1 MAHEEPRRVRSASPQ
16 IGLDPE
22 VVFKVEGVIFGI
34 PRSQL
39 LVSEFFRDMLNSEH
53 IGTPD
58 EGTKEN
64 PIVLDAVSLS
74 QVTSFYKVINS
85 RRFDPQPN
93 LSLKQWSEAL
103 HLATSW
109 GFEHLRTYIIQI
121 LDSLAQDPL
130 DRIQIADECGLTEWL
145 HPAYAK
151 LCARDAPLTAEEG
164 RRLGFGRFAALGW
177 IRETELKQRHRP
189 AASA

>member
-1 MAHEEPRRVRSASPQ
+1 MSIS
-16 IGLDPE
+16 G
-22 VVFKVEGVIFGI
+22 
-34 PRSQL
+34 
-39 LVSEFFRDMLNSEH
+39 
-53 IGTPD
+53 
-58 EGTKEN
+58 
-64 PIVLDAVSLS
+64 
-74 QVTSFYKVINS
+74 

-151 LCARDAPLTAEEG
+151 LCARDAPLTAEEDCC
-164 RRLGFGRFAALGW
+164 RPPFELDFMEKGFEAWVAKAEALNTHIPISVMPVPPSMTPEAGE
-177 IRETELKQRHRP
+177 I
-189 AASA
+189 